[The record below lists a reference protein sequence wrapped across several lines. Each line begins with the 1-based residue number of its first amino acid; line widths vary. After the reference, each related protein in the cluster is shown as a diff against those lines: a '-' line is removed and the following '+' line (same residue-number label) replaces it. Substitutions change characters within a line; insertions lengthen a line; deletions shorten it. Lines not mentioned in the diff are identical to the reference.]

1 MQTPSYHQNDKKYFH
16 EYGKTKKSRYDEA
29 ATLMMTVD
37 CTTSDSKRTQ
47 SAQHHKH
54 RSSATRQ
61 SDGYIPPYLRKLNR
75 RYKQLYNLME
85 GVVPSDDDKLRPNG
99 VGSARRQPIA
109 DTKWME
115 ANLFEEQREQNDQ
128 PAPSIDEAPAPQ
140 PAKEIASPI
149 GSRSGA
155 NSDEINE
162 IPEDDRYADRTSDG
176 LYKVSPKSKSFM
188 YHRVMSANSGSGV
201 GGGSISSGGGGGTSG
216 RKQRLP
222 FVAITNKR
230 LQTSGATSSMNH
242 KNNRP
247 DVQQNMFPMP

>member
-1 MQTPSYHQNDKKYFH
+1 
-16 EYGKTKKSRYDEA
+16 
-29 ATLMMTVD
+29 MMTVD
-37 CTTSDSKRTQ
+37 CTTSDSERTQ
-47 SAQHHKH
+47 SAAHHKH
-54 RSSATRQ
+54 RSSSSHR

-85 GVVPSDDDKLRPNG
+85 GIVPSETEKLAQNS
-99 VGSARRQPIA
+99 VSSRRQPITG
-109 DTKWME
+109 DKWME

-128 PAPSIDEAPAPQ
+128 PAPSIDDAQLPSSPPAPS
-140 PAKEIASPI
+140 KGNGHS
-149 GSRSGA
+149 SGGGT

-188 YHRVMSANSGSGV
+188 YHRVMSANGGSGAGGSSSS
-201 GGGSISSGGGGGTSG
+201 GGGGGGGGGTSG

-230 LQTSGATSSMNH
+230 LQPSIGTSSMNH
-242 KNNRP
+242 KNHRA